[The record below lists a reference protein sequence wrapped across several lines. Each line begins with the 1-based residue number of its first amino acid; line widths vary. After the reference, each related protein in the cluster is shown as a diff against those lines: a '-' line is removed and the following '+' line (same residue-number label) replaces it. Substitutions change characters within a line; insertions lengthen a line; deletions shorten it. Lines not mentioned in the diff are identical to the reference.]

1 MDRRKRQRA
10 ARDRARRM
18 AAIERET
25 SRKIAT
31 VRFALSIFD
40 NFRHGYTLTEA
51 VMKAVHDGR

>member
-25 SRKIAT
+25 SRKMAA
-31 VRFALSIFD
+31 VRFALGVFD
-40 NFRHGYTLTEA
+40 NFRHGYTFTES
-51 VMKAVHDGR
+51 VMKAVQDGR